1 MASRSFL
8 PHGFCYLWNK
18 QLLTLHVVS
27 DSLIFLSYLAISYTI
42 AHLWYHERRQ
52 LPFQWI
58 FVAFGLFI
66 VACGFTH
73 AMDVVVLWI
82 PLYWMAGDIKF
93 ITAIASITTAIAFPM
108 LVPKIRLILKQSA
121 SSRVNELRFVAA
133 AESSMD
139 CLYFCEAVRDAMGEI
154 EDFVFTYANNNAV
167 NFVSYSR
174 EQLIGSRICELF
186 PGYIRLGIVDRY
198 KDVVRTGAPFVG
210 EFEIGGKH
218 IHTQWLRIQAVKLG
232 DGVAVSASDISG
244 RKQQEES
251 LRKSEALLNRTERL
265 AKTGGW
271 EVDLVTTEVF
281 WSDEV
286 YRIYGLALDYR
297 PTVDAVIEFCIPEDR
312 RRIKAAIET
321 AIAGGEGWD
330 LECTIVTAEGNL
342 TSVRAV
348 GTAEFENGKPVR
360 LTGSVKD
367 ISERVAERRAMEAVT
382 QRLRL
387 ATDSGGIG
395 IWDWDIVHNNL
406 SWDHWMYR
414 LYNVEPCEDKAVYD
428 AWRRRVHT
436 EDVDRVER
444 ELQDVIEGLS
454 PLNTEFRII
463 RDDGQV
469 CFIHG
474 TGQITRDAAGR
485 GVRMVGT
492 NRDVTAE
499 KQSELELARLASFR
513 EAIISSSPFATIV
526 TDLGGVITAFNPA
539 AERMLL
545 YQGEDL
551 IHLETPLV
559 LLCSEQ
565 VSSRAIVL
573 SEELQTR
580 IEPGIEVLAAN
591 PRRGKLDEA
600 HWQMIRR
607 DGTRFEAQLTVTALT
622 DAMNEV
628 IGYVLIAYDITERQ
642 QVENRTLRAL
652 AEKDVLLKEVHHR
665 VKNNLQ
671 VICSLLN
678 MQAGCAN
685 DAKTEE
691 ALMDSQNRVHSMAM
705 IHEMLYNSEKLS
717 DIKFEEYILT
727 LAGELLNSF
736 KIEAGRVRL
745 SCNVFPMRLQIS
757 RAVPCGLILN
767 ELISNSLKYAFPEN
781 RTGEIHVSLV
791 PSGEDHCEIIVEDT
805 GVGLPE
811 GFSVDRSKSLGLRI
825 VDVLV
830 KQLGGEYFFSSN
842 NGTRFRMDFPLNG
855 RDPSDAD
862 SAPSL

>member
-1 MASRSFL
+1 M
-8 PHGFCYLWNK
+8 
-18 QLLTLHVVS
+18 LTLHVVS

-42 AHLWYHERRQ
+42 AHLWYHERQR

-139 CLYFCEAVRDAMGEI
+139 CLYFCDAVRNATGEI

-167 NFVSYSR
+167 NFVSYTHD
-174 EQLIGSRICELF
+174 QLIGSRMCELL
-186 PGYIRLGIVDRY
+186 PVNVSLGIIQRY
-198 KDVVRTGAPFVG
+198 KDIVHTGVPFVG
-210 EFEIGGKH
+210 EFEIGEKY

-232 DGVAVSASDISG
+232 DGVAVSASDITA
-244 RKQQEES
+244 RQRQEEA
-251 LRKSEALLNRTERL
+251 LRKSEALLARTERITN
-265 AKTGGW
+265 TGGW
-271 EVDLVTTEVF
+271 EIDLVTSEVF

-286 YRIYGLALDYR
+286 YRIYGVARDYR
-297 PTVDAVIEFCIPEDR
+297 PTLDKAIDFFIKEDQP
-312 RRIKAAIET
+312 RIKAALDK
-321 AIAGGEGWD
+321 AIAGRGGWD
-330 LECTIVTAEGNL
+330 MECTLVTPEGSQ
-342 TSVRAV
+342 THVRVV
-348 GTAEFENGKPVR
+348 GTAEFENGRAIK
-360 LTGSVKD
+360 LTGAVKD
-367 ISERVAERRAMEAVT
+367 ISDRVAERRAIEAVT

-395 IWDWDIVHNNL
+395 IWDWDIVRNL
-406 SWDHWMYR
+406 VCWDHWMCRIYGI
-414 LYNVEPCEDKAVYD
+414 EDREDEVVYEL
-428 AWRRRVHT
+428 WKETVHP
-436 EDVDRVER
+436 EDVERVEQ
-444 ELQDVIEGLS
+444 ELQDAIQGIH
-454 PLNTEFRII
+454 PFNTSFRII

-469 CFIHG
+469 RFIHA
-474 TGQITRDAAGR
+474 TGQVTRNADGR
-485 GVRMVGT
+485 AVRLVGT
-492 NRDVTAE
+492 NRDVTAQRQIE
-499 KQSELELARLASFR
+499 VELAKLAIFQ

-526 TDLGGVITAFNPA
+526 TDLQGMITSVNPA
-539 AERMLL
+539 AERLLL
-545 YQGEDL
+545 YQREDL
-551 IHLETPLV
+551 INIETPLV
-559 LLCSEQ
+559 LFCPQEMSR
-565 VSSRAIVL
+565 RAIAL
-573 SEELQTR
+573 SEGLQAT
-580 IEPGIEVLAAN
+580 IEPGIEVLIAN

-622 DAMNEV
+622 DAKHGVM
-628 IGYVLIAYDITERQ
+628 GYMLIAYDITEGQ
-642 QVENRTLRAL
+642 QAKNRTLQAL
-652 AEKDVLLKEVHHR
+652 QEKEVLLKEVHHR

-678 MQAGCAN
+678 MQAANAN
-685 DAKTEE
+685 DPKTED
-691 ALMDSQNRVHSMAM
+691 ALLDSQNRVHSMAM
-705 IHEMLYNSEKLS
+705 IHEMLYSSETLS
-717 DIKFEEYILT
+717 DINIEEYT
-727 LAGELLNSF
+727 QALAGELLNSSRV
-736 KIEAGRVRL
+736 EAGRVRL
-745 SCNVFPMRLQIS
+745 SFNVFPVRLQIN

-781 RTGEIHVSLV
+781 RQGEIHVSLV
-791 PSGEDHCEIIVEDT
+791 PSGKDRCEIVVEDT

-811 GFSVDRSKSLGLRI
+811 DFSIDRSESLGLKI

-830 KQLGGEYFFSSN
+830 KQLGGEYFFSST

-855 RDPSDAD
+855 HDQAYAD
-862 SAPSL
+862 FAPAKSAVSFD